1 MADAGKEGP
10 HKPLMGAVT
19 AMAQM
24 CNQSELEPL
33 RPVGDRENG
42 RITSRTP
49 ARSRDL
55 YNIQFV
61 MDPNIRAW
69 NDGNTDE
76 GRKRS

>member
-1 MADAGKEGP
+1 
-10 HKPLMGAVT
+10 
-19 AMAQM
+19 
-24 CNQSELEPL
+24 L

-42 RITSRTP
+42 RITSHTP

-61 MDPNIRAW
+61 MNPKIRAW
-69 NDGNTDE
+69 DDGNTDE